1 MGIGDANPFRFRLL
15 LQLLDFIV
23 GGALPAL
30 NQCAGVGF
38 ILQNADD
45 GGSRPLAV
53 LAVGIAVLGVG
64 QTVIFLVCQRRENA
78 QPVQLVGNPQGTG
91 AFQPHLKDVLDHT
104 GGIGIRNQQIF
115 ILLGLHVAVHSEG
128 SNKISVPALYIQ
140 GGTGLYGNVPA
151 VGFIHDVFDRN
162 RQIITVVILCRVDVV
177 RDGDKPHTV
186 GREYLAQV
194 AACFDVLTAQPGE
207 VFDNDAV
214 DFPIGHILHH
224 LLEGWAVK
232 DDTAVAIVHFERH
245 YLYVGVALNEILN
258 ELALVGNAVA
268 LAGAVICIRQTDVG
282 SCFVLCHEMSLLFV
296 LGKLMKRVIS
306 EMA

>member
-1 MGIGDANPFRFRLL
+1 MGIGNANPFRFRLL
-15 LQLLDFIV
+15 LQLLDFVV

-45 GGSRPLAV
+45 GGSRPLAI
-53 LAVGIAVLGVG
+53 LAVGIAVLGIG
-64 QTVIFLVCQRRENA
+64 QAVIFLIGQWRENA

-91 AFQPHLKDVLDHT
+91 AFQPHLKNVLNNT
-104 GGIGIRNQQIF
+104 GGIGVGDQQI
-115 ILLGLHVAVHSEG
+115 LVVLGLHVAVHREG
-128 SNKISVPALYIQ
+128 SNEITVPALYIQ

-151 VGFIHDVFDRN
+151 VGFVHDIFDRN
-162 RQIITVVILCRVDVV
+162 RQVIAVVLLSCVDVV
-177 RDGDKPHTV
+177 GDGDESHTISRKHFAEV
-186 GREYLAQV
+186 T
-194 AACFDVLTAQPGE
+194 ACFDVLSPQPGE

-214 DFPIGHILHH
+214 DFPIGDILHH

-232 DDTAVAIVHFERH
+232 DDAAVAVVHFVGH
-245 YLYVGVALNEILN
+245 YLYVGAALNEILN
-258 ELALVGNAVA
+258 ELALVGYAVA
-268 LAGAVICIRQTDVG
+268 LTGAVICIRQTDVG

-296 LGKLMKRVIS
+296 PGKLMKRVIS